1 MVTWKGKVVS
11 ARIRFMKALKRGASD
26 RCRIFVKISSIIGV
40 YFRLN
45 KIQVLLLNT
54 HSGLT
59 VTQLQLLSPLFLRT
73 DIQRV

>member
-1 MVTWKGKVVS
+1 MVS
-11 ARIRFMKALKRGASD
+11 ARIRFMKALKRGASV
-26 RCRIFVKISSIIGV
+26 RCRIFVKISSIIGL

-59 VTQLQLLSPLFLRT
+59 VSHSVTAIVSTFSKDS